1 MLAICLFTAFLV
13 IRAAPD
19 TLLGKALR
27 RGLVD
32 WPAEK
37 LSRLTR
43 GRLAC
48 WLGFGLALWAAGAI
62 VGGDAA
68 RMMSMAMP
76 ETVAWLSMFD
86 MSILAD
92 ALIAAALIA
101 TQARLGAV
109 KARLRS
115 APRRRGRRVCR
126 PRARAPRRRR
136 AATPKPDN
144 DEEPAPA
151 FAFAA

>member
-1 MLAICLFTAFLV
+1 MLAACLFTAFLV

-19 TLLGKALR
+19 SLLGRALR
-27 RGLVD
+27 RTLVD
-32 WPAEK
+32 WPAAR
-37 LSRLTR
+37 LVRLTR
-43 GRLAC
+43 GQLVC
-48 WLGFGLALWAAGAI
+48 WLGFGLALWAAVAI
-62 VGGDAA
+62 VGGDAV

-101 TQARLGAV
+101 TQARLGTV
-109 KARLRS
+109 KAQLREVF
-115 APRRRGRRVCR
+115 ARRQAR
-126 PRARAPRRRR
+126 PRARARRRR
-136 AATPKPDN
+136 RTAAPKPDN

-151 FAFAA
+151 FQLAA

>member
-1 MLAICLFTAFLV
+1 MLAACLFTAFLV

-19 TLLGKALR
+19 SLLGRALR
-27 RGLVD
+27 RTLVD
-32 WPAEK
+32 WPSAR
-37 LSRLTR
+37 LVRLTR
-43 GRLAC
+43 GQLVC
-48 WLGFGLALWAAGAI
+48 WLGFGLALWAAVAI
-62 VGGDAA
+62 VGGDAV

-101 TQARLGAV
+101 TQARLGTV
-109 KARLRS
+109 KARLREVF
-115 APRRRGRRVCR
+115 ARRQAR
-126 PRARAPRRRR
+126 PRARARRRR
-136 AATPKPDN
+136 RTAAPKPDN

-151 FAFAA
+151 FQLAA

>member
-1 MLAICLFTAFLV
+1 MLAILLFTAFLV
-13 IRAAPD
+13 IRTAPD
-19 TLLGKALR
+19 SLAGKALR
-27 RGLVD
+27 RWLVD
-32 WPAEK
+32 WPSER

-43 GRLAC
+43 AQLIC
-48 WLGFGLALWAAGAI
+48 WLGLGLALWAAVALL
-62 VGGDAA
+62 GGDAL

-92 ALIAAALIA
+92 ALVAAALIA
-101 TQARLGAV
+101 TQT
-109 KARLRS
+109 RLRGVRTRLRAILSRRS
-115 APRRRGRRVCR
+115 AR

-136 AATPKPDN
+136 TAALRPDN

-151 FAFAA
+151 FARAA